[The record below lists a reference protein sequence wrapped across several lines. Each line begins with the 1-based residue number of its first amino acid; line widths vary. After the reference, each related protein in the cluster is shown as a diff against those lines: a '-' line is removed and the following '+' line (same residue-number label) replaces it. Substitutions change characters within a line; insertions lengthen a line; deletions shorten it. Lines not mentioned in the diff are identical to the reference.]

1 MNTPSITITINQD
14 QAESIMASLDLAT
27 KQGGINT
34 AAKLLP
40 IAAII
45 TEAAQA
51 SQRDES
57 IQST

>member
-1 MNTPSITITINQD
+1 MNTPSITITINPD
-14 QAESIMASLDLAT
+14 QAEAIMASLDLAT
-27 KQGGINT
+27 KQGGINA

-51 SQRDES
+51 TQGDES
-57 IQST
+57 TQST